1 MLEPSLAAFSL
12 DEKKDSAGRRYVGN
26 SFGIPHR
33 DYAHPELFPCP
44 RRAEG
49 RWELVNHP
57 EGSFSAVLKPIFAI
71 DVAASKPRY
80 YAKLHEEQFVCWLP
94 GK

>member
-44 RRAEG
+44 RRAGVTFPNCG
-49 RWELVNHP
+49 R
-57 EGSFSAVLKPIFAI
+57 SVLGCIEAEIFFKIA
-71 DVAASKPRY
+71 
-80 YAKLHEEQFVCWLP
+80 
-94 GK
+94 